1 MTRLQIR
8 DPETHEVFGII
19 LTTNPDLWA
28 EWDEASDTKDC
39 AHETEHEVTWA
50 SLFGYKED

>member
-8 DPETHEVFGII
+8 DPETHEIFGTI

-28 EWDEASDTKDC
+28 EWEEPTEAP
-39 AHETEHEVTWA
+39 AHEHEHEATWA
-50 SLFGYKED
+50 SLFGYEED